1 MCGIAG
7 CIGFRSGVAA
17 SYVRAMMGSLVRRG
31 PDDAGLNCWNKA
43 VLGHRR
49 LSIFDLSEAGRQ
61 PMISPDG
68 KIGVVFNGAIYN
80 FRELRR
86 ELESC
91 GYCFVSNTDTE
102 VLLHGYREWGI
113 ERLLPRLHGMFAI
126 GLWDDNTHKCYLI
139 RDRLGVKPLYYTT
152 GNGGSI
158 AFASTARAL
167 HSAGLASN
175 LNPLAMAEFLE
186 FGYVTDAR
194 SIYEGTHKLRAG
206 HMLEWSD
213 GSFRES
219 CYWTP
224 PVAARHSSISFDEAV
239 EQTEQLL
246 LDAVKTRLFADV
258 PVGALLSGGID
269 SGLIC
274 WAIARSGGNLT
285 AYTVATPDDPEDE
298 SFDAAATA
306 RTLNIPHRI
315 LPIRPEEISSIDELT
330 AAYGEPFA
338 CSSALGM
345 LQLSRV
351 IKPEATV
358 LLTGDGG
365 DDVFLGYPE
374 HKHLQM
380 AQRMARSIP
389 GPLARNWYGLRSR
402 AQQFSALRR
411 PAHLLDYAT
420 GGLAAVAAAHDGW
433 PNYERHG
440 LLGER
445 FAGVRLL
452 QREMEWSPV
461 AGRHVLTD
469 MLTYDRNGRFVGE
482 YMTKVD
488 GGTMFHALEA
498 RSPFL
503 DHKLWD
509 FASAL
514 PYSLRLRNG
523 QLKAVL
529 RELARRHLGTTVAR
543 GRKRGFTIPAQ
554 RWLVS
559 RWLPQAR
566 ETFHHSLLH
575 REGWINA
582 SAVLAHLETAVTKRR
597 APLQLWYLYVLEN
610 WLRHEKLYE
619 FSSSPLMATT
629 RAFSTV

>member
-1 MCGIAG
+1 MCGIAR
-7 CIGFRSGVAA
+7 CIGFRSDVAA
-17 SYVRAMMGSLVRRG
+17 FQVRAMMGSLVRRG
-31 PDDAGLNCWNKA
+31 PDDAGLHSWNDA

-61 PMISPDG
+61 PMVTTDR

-86 ELESC
+86 ELENC
-91 GYCFVSNTDTE
+91 GCRFNSNTDTE
-102 VLLHGYREWGI
+102 ILLHGYREWGI
-113 ERLLPRLHGMFAI
+113 ERLLGRLHGMFAI
-126 GLWDDNTHKCYLI
+126 GLWDNNARKFYLI

-152 GNGGSI
+152 GSNGSL

-167 HSAGLASN
+167 RSAGLAGD

-194 SIYEGTHKLRAG
+194 SIYEGIGKLRAG

-213 GSFRES
+213 GVLRES

-224 PVAARHSSISFDEAV
+224 PVAVQRSSVTFDEAV
-239 EQTEQLL
+239 EGTERLL
-246 LDAVKTRLFADV
+246 LDAVKMRLFADV

-274 WAIARSGGNLT
+274 WAIAHLGGNLT
-285 AYTVATPDDPEDE
+285 AYTVATPNDPEDE
-298 SFDAAATA
+298 SSDAAATA
-306 RTLNIPHRI
+306 RTLGIPHRI
-315 LPIRPEEISSIDELT
+315 LSIRPEEITSIDDLT

-345 LQLSRV
+345 LQLSRI

-374 HKHLQM
+374 HKHLWM
-380 AQRMARSIP
+380 AQRLAYSIP
-389 GPLARNWYGLRSR
+389 GPLAKGWYRVRSLAGR
-402 AQQFSALRR
+402 FQALRR
-411 PAHLLDYAT
+411 PMHFLDYAT

-445 FAGVRLL
+445 FDGIQLP
-452 QREMEWSPV
+452 QRRMEWSPA
-461 AGRHVLTD
+461 AGRRVLTD

-503 DHKLWD
+503 DQKLWE

-514 PYSLRLRNG
+514 PYGLRLRKG

-529 RELARRHLGTTVAR
+529 RELARRHLGSAVAR

-554 RWLVS
+554 RWLVR
-559 RWLPQAR
+559 RWLPQAQ
-566 ETFHHSLLH
+566 EAFHDSLLG
-575 REGWINA
+575 REGWINN
-582 SAVLAHLETAVTKRR
+582 SAVLAHLESSVAGGR

-610 WLRHEKLYE
+610 WLRHEKLHE
-619 FSSSPLMATT
+619 SSSSPLTAAT
-629 RAFSTV
+629 AEV